1 MENGRVKKEKSTLAN
16 IKKSDI
22 DSSRFGIKNEGTLEQ
37 QSMAISSQD
46 SVLSK
51 TFGAY
56 NRKTKHEEGYE
67 STPTSQSPSQFMNDL
82 DITRKRVDIAERI
95 LLYADS
101 DNENNLLRET
111 QTSQAFPTTQGT
123 VREECNELL
132 KAISKL
138 DD

>member
-1 MENGRVKKEKSTLAN
+1 MENGRVKKEKSTLAQ
-16 IKKSDI
+16 IKKSELNN
-22 DSSRFGIKNEGTLEQ
+22 SRLGIKNEGTLEE
-37 QSMAISSQD
+37 QSIIASSQD

-51 TFGAY
+51 TFGAN

-95 LLYADS
+95 LLYAES
-101 DNENNLLRET
+101 DNENNLIKD
-111 QTSQAFPTTQGT
+111 SQSSQLIPTQGT
-123 VREECNELL
+123 IREEWNELM

-138 DD
+138 S